1 MYIQEESTDIW
12 KENILED
19 LKLKELKFK
28 LAGKVLA
35 ELKKEFGREYDEL
48 AKVAELKK
56 AEQGPQTMDKFV
68 QMFRHAVKN
77 NRYKS

>member
-1 MYIQEESTDIW
+1 
-12 KENILED
+12 
-19 LKLKELKFK
+19 

-35 ELKKEFGREYDEL
+35 ELKKEFGREDDKL

-68 QMFRHAVKN
+68 QMFRHVVKN

>member
-1 MYIQEESTDIW
+1 MYIQEKSINIL

-35 ELKKEFGREYDEL
+35 DLKKEFGREDDKL
-48 AKVAELKK
+48 AKVVELK
-56 AEQGPQTMDKFV
+56 QGPQTMDKFF
-68 QMFRHAVKN
+68 QMFRYIVKN